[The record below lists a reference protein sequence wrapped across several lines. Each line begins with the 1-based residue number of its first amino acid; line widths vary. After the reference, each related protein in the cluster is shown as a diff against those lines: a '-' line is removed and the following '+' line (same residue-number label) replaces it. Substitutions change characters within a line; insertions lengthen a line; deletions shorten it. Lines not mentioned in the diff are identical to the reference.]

1 MMVFW
6 QPVTN
11 LRDYGTNN
19 PPGMTFF
26 CCLLTLALSF
36 ICLGSYSY
44 THTLPNP
51 DTKKDWNHL
60 LSSLAQHHLCVKN
73 TSSVQQLTTISSPK
87 DQNLQKENSL
97 NPATAPV
104 HVAYLHLQ
112 VPLTLTANSEGSS
125 QRDVSLRTN
134 FSASQ
139 LQLEGNDIFS
149 LTIDF
154 VVKNNGF
161 ACLTIS
167 APIQL
172 LSLSP
177 LPPTCPQ
184 TVKNLQEV
192 YVEARK
198 EMPPEQNCYSL
209 QSRHDPTLQVMLTKE
224 DQFVAVQH
232 LLEVSVVLL
241 AICLILC
248 ISVSLTHYQAQRHYW
263 KEQHHQNEPLID
275 D

>member
-6 QPVTN
+6 QPLAN
-11 LRDYGTNN
+11 LRDYATNK
-19 PPGMTFF
+19 PPGVTFF
-26 CCLLTLALSF
+26 CCLLALALSF

-44 THTLPNP
+44 THTLSNP

-60 LSSLAQHHLCVKN
+60 LSSLAQHHLCVEN
-73 TSSVQQLTTISSPK
+73 TSSAQQVTTASNK
-87 DQNLQKENSL
+87 DSTIQKEKSL
-97 NPATAPV
+97 NSTTAPD
-104 HVAYLHLQ
+104 VAYLHLQ
-112 VPLTLTANSEGSS
+112 VPVILTSNSEGSS
-125 QRDVSLRTN
+125 QRDVSLSTN
-134 FSASQ
+134 FSSSQ
-139 LQLEGNDIFS
+139 LQLEGNETIRV
-149 LTIDF
+149 TIDF
-154 VVKNNGF
+154 VVKNSGF

-167 APIQL
+167 ASTQL

-184 TVKNLQEV
+184 TLKNIKEV

-198 EMPPEQNCYSL
+198 EMPSEQNCYSL
-209 QSRHDPTLQVMLTKE
+209 QSKHDPALQVMLTKE

-248 ISVSLTHYQAQRHYW
+248 ISVSLTHSQTQRHHW
-263 KEQHHQNEPLID
+263 KEQDHENGPLID